1 MSLFSDKLW
10 YPLFYLTPWRIN
22 LAVFLFGE
30 QCCLHLSLVN
40 LDKQT
45 LQTSHTFT
53 LPHITG
59 KAKRNR
65 IKSKN
70 PHIKTLILLSRI
82 GLWKC
87 WSLLKQMSTHSNPL
101 SNPITF
107 WLVKR
112 WFFFLLCKM
121 RGFILGCFPRILK
134 GLDSLKSCREFAYVD
149 VKASNKFKESHF

>member
-112 WFFFLLCKM
+112 WFFSSSLQNERFHFGVFSKNTKRTWQLKIM
-121 RGFILGCFPRILK
+121 QRIRLRR
-134 GLDSLKSCREFAYVD
+134 C
-149 VKASNKFKESHF
+149 ES